1 MIEVLT
7 LIMSIIAIGISMFA
21 IKVTKGQVEIE
32 LRNMITSSRERY
44 EDILI
49 KFKENKEERLKE
61 VYENILE
68 SSLEN
73 YLNSY
78 DEACSKYI
86 DNKVDKVRF
95 KKNYSDEI
103 KNNVENFEEKYTQ
116 TSRYKATIK
125 VYNEWNNVEKKI
137 RFYNKGDSNFM
148 LDNKKILTIDKFE
161 KFKIEDKKISDAIF
175 KYDFLMEMWIIII
188 SLILTF
194 KVYSKIF
201 SMISSVYNCINS
213 YISLNKIITNEFIKT
228 NINNLKVVLFI
239 LLWIILFL
247 IFYLIY
253 YIFFIN
259 KLEIKLDKN
268 NKFNKFLNFLLC
280 MMFYLMPVIFIFLEV
295 NITLLGIICTVVLIM
310 IMIYFKYR
318 KESLNENLLSV
329 FKSEINK
336 IFRIDSNKNYLEVKK
351 MLDEEIKNVEEKRF
365 FPINMEEIKEYSIIG
380 IGIASILSIIDKFW
394 DKTFENLQSDSINI
408 SNNIVEIFKNSKMQK
423 LINISFFCIMMT
435 ITFIWLLYYTKI
447 KLIDK
452 ALLNSKKNKL
462 KRMKLCLE
470 YLEQKRLDNIPKNK
484 KMMKKLNEI
493 SSKKYSKENIIEY
506 LSEKEKNKLN
516 NFIEK
521 NKLKNKNIKIK
532 IEFDYLE
539 AEYEEEYTI
548 ITKKIKVI
556 NKKED
561 IILKN
566 KNICFFTNG
575 KLEFDDIEK
584 IIKIGIKN
592 RK

>member
-175 KYDFLMEMWIIII
+175 KYDFFMEMWIIII

-201 SMISSVYNCINS
+201 SMIISVYNCINS

-247 IFYLIY
+247 IFYSIY

-268 NKFNKFLNFLLC
+268 NKFNKFLNFLLY

-295 NITLLGIICTVVLIM
+295 NITLLGIICTVVIM

-329 FKSEINK
+329 FKSEIKK
-336 IFRIDSNKNYLEVKK
+336 IFRIDSNENYLEVKK
-351 MLDEEIKNVEEKRF
+351 
-365 FPINMEEIKEYSIIG
+365 
-380 IGIASILSIIDKFW
+380 
-394 DKTFENLQSDSINI
+394 
-408 SNNIVEIFKNSKMQK
+408 
-423 LINISFFCIMMT
+423 C
-435 ITFIWLLYYTKI
+435 
-447 KLIDK
+447 
-452 ALLNSKKNKL
+452 
-462 KRMKLCLE
+462 
-470 YLEQKRLDNIPKNK
+470 
-484 KMMKKLNEI
+484 
-493 SSKKYSKENIIEY
+493 
-506 LSEKEKNKLN
+506 
-516 NFIEK
+516 
-521 NKLKNKNIKIK
+521 
-532 IEFDYLE
+532 
-539 AEYEEEYTI
+539 
-548 ITKKIKVI
+548 
-556 NKKED
+556 
-561 IILKN
+561 
-566 KNICFFTNG
+566 
-575 KLEFDDIEK
+575 
-584 IIKIGIKN
+584 
-592 RK
+592 

>member
-1 MIEVLT
+1 
-7 LIMSIIAIGISMFA
+7 
-21 IKVTKGQVEIE
+21 
-32 LRNMITSSRERY
+32 
-44 EDILI
+44 
-49 KFKENKEERLKE
+49 
-61 VYENILE
+61 
-68 SSLEN
+68 
-73 YLNSY
+73 
-78 DEACSKYI
+78 
-86 DNKVDKVRF
+86 
-95 KKNYSDEI
+95 
-103 KNNVENFEEKYTQ
+103 
-116 TSRYKATIK
+116 
-125 VYNEWNNVEKKI
+125 
-137 RFYNKGDSNFM
+137 M

>member
-1 MIEVLT
+1 
-7 LIMSIIAIGISMFA
+7 
-21 IKVTKGQVEIE
+21 
-32 LRNMITSSRERY
+32 
-44 EDILI
+44 
-49 KFKENKEERLKE
+49 
-61 VYENILE
+61 
-68 SSLEN
+68 
-73 YLNSY
+73 
-78 DEACSKYI
+78 
-86 DNKVDKVRF
+86 
-95 KKNYSDEI
+95 
-103 KNNVENFEEKYTQ
+103 
-116 TSRYKATIK
+116 
-125 VYNEWNNVEKKI
+125 
-137 RFYNKGDSNFM
+137 
-148 LDNKKILTIDKFE
+148 
-161 KFKIEDKKISDAIF
+161 
-175 KYDFLMEMWIIII
+175 
-188 SLILTF
+188 
-194 KVYSKIF
+194 
-201 SMISSVYNCINS
+201 
-213 YISLNKIITNEFIKT
+213 
-228 NINNLKVVLFI
+228 
-239 LLWIILFL
+239 
-247 IFYLIY
+247 
-253 YIFFIN
+253 
-259 KLEIKLDKN
+259 
-268 NKFNKFLNFLLC
+268 
-280 MMFYLMPVIFIFLEV
+280 
-295 NITLLGIICTVVLIM
+295 
-310 IMIYFKYR
+310 
-318 KESLNENLLSV
+318 
-329 FKSEINK
+329 
-336 IFRIDSNKNYLEVKK
+336 

-365 FPINMEEIKEYSIIG
+365 FSINMEEIKEYSIIG

>member
-1 MIEVLT
+1 
-7 LIMSIIAIGISMFA
+7 
-21 IKVTKGQVEIE
+21 
-32 LRNMITSSRERY
+32 
-44 EDILI
+44 
-49 KFKENKEERLKE
+49 
-61 VYENILE
+61 
-68 SSLEN
+68 
-73 YLNSY
+73 
-78 DEACSKYI
+78 
-86 DNKVDKVRF
+86 
-95 KKNYSDEI
+95 
-103 KNNVENFEEKYTQ
+103 
-116 TSRYKATIK
+116 
-125 VYNEWNNVEKKI
+125 
-137 RFYNKGDSNFM
+137 
-148 LDNKKILTIDKFE
+148 
-161 KFKIEDKKISDAIF
+161 
-175 KYDFLMEMWIIII
+175 
-188 SLILTF
+188 
-194 KVYSKIF
+194 
-201 SMISSVYNCINS
+201 
-213 YISLNKIITNEFIKT
+213 
-228 NINNLKVVLFI
+228 
-239 LLWIILFL
+239 
-247 IFYLIY
+247 
-253 YIFFIN
+253 
-259 KLEIKLDKN
+259 
-268 NKFNKFLNFLLC
+268 
-280 MMFYLMPVIFIFLEV
+280 
-295 NITLLGIICTVVLIM
+295 
-310 IMIYFKYR
+310 
-318 KESLNENLLSV
+318 
-329 FKSEINK
+329 
-336 IFRIDSNKNYLEVKK
+336 
-351 MLDEEIKNVEEKRF
+351 
-365 FPINMEEIKEYSIIG
+365 
-380 IGIASILSIIDKFW
+380 
-394 DKTFENLQSDSINI
+394 
-408 SNNIVEIFKNSKMQK
+408 
-423 LINISFFCIMMT
+423 MT

-539 AEYEEEYTI
+539 AEYEEEDTI